1 MIASWQRHVRSSPR
15 ARDTTTA
22 LLLFAVSFPGSLYV
36 ATGSPATAA
45 PWWTAALLSGVSC
58 AALLF
63 HRDHPRT
70 ALALTTAAAVTSAAQ
85 GRLLTVLSLG
95 PLMVA
100 LYSFAL
106 RTEHNALRRSYVFGV
121 AALLMTT
128 EVIAG
133 PADRPLDLETVG
145 PAAWVLMPTALGSAV
160 RLRSAYLDAVR
171 ARAEHAERTREEEAR
186 RRVAEERL
194 RIAREL
200 HDVTAQHLALANA
213 QAGTLAHLLRGQ
225 PDQVHKILADLA
237 TTTSAALRELKATV
251 GLLRHE
257 GTKDAKGAEDTEVS
271 GESEESEVS
280 EEFGEFGKFGKSEGA
295 SSPTAPGLA
304 RLAGL
309 TASFRSAGLDVTVST
324 EGEPQQ
330 LTPAA
335 DLTAFRIVQEALTNV
350 TKHAAAK
357 TARVRLSYSHDRLT
371 LTVADDGGALRS
383 APPTPQVPGGFG
395 LVGMRERAQSVGGR
409 LRAGPGPG
417 GGFEVRAELPLGEA
431 ALTTRE
437 TALAIRS
444 RPGAKPPSA
453 ARPSST

>member
-1 MIASWQRHVRSSPR
+1 MIANWQRHVRGSPR
-15 ARDTTTA
+15 AQDTTTA

-36 ATGSPATAA
+36 ATGSPDPAA
-45 PWWTAALLSGVSC
+45 PWWTAALLSCVSC

-63 HRDHPRT
+63 HRDHPRS

-106 RTEHNALRRSYVFGV
+106 RTEHNALRRSYAFGV
-121 AALLMTT
+121 VALLMAT
-128 EVIAG
+128 ELIAG
-133 PADRPLDLETVG
+133 PADRPLDLKTVG

-160 RLRSAYLDAVR
+160 RLRRAYLDAVR

-213 QAGTLAHLLRGQ
+213 QAGTLAHLLRAQ

-257 GTKDAKGAEDTEVS
+257 GTEDTADTADTADTTEDTENT
-271 GESEESEVS
+271 ENT
-280 EEFGEFGKFGKSEGA
+280 EGA

-304 RLAGL
+304 RLADL
-309 TASFRSAGLDVTVST
+309 TASFRSAGLDATVST
-324 EGEPQQ
+324 EGEPRQ

-350 TKHAAAK
+350 TKHATAK
-357 TARVRLSYSHDRLT
+357 AARVRLAYSHDRLT
-371 LTVADDGGALRS
+371 LTVADDGGTIGS
-383 APPTPQVPGGFG
+383 APPTPQVPGGGFG

-409 LRAGPGPG
+409 LRAGPRPG
-417 GGFEVRAELPLGEA
+417 GGFEVRAELPLGET
-431 ALTTRE
+431 ALTIRE
-437 TALAIRS
+437 TASAIRS

>member
-1 MIASWQRHVRSSPR
+1 MIANWQRHVRSSPR

-36 ATGSPATAA
+36 ATGSPDPAA

-58 AALLF
+58 TALLF

-225 PDQVHKILADLA
+225 PDQVHEILADLA

-257 GTKDAKGAEDTEVS
+257 GTKDTKGTEDTEES
-271 GESEESEVS
+271 GESED
-280 EEFGEFGKFGKSEGA
+280 A

-304 RLAGL
+304 RLADL

-357 TARVRLSYSHDRLT
+357 TARVRLAYSHDRLT

-383 APPTPQVPGGFG
+383 APPTPQVRGGFG

-417 GGFEVRAELPLGEA
+417 GGFEVRAELPLGET
-431 ALTTRE
+431 ALARE

-444 RPGAKPPSA
+444 HPGAKPPSA

>member
-1 MIASWQRHVRSSPR
+1 MIANWQRHVRSSPR
-15 ARDTTTA
+15 AQDTTAA

-36 ATGSPATAA
+36 ATGSPDPAA
-45 PWWTAALLSGVSC
+45 PWWTAALLSCVSC
-58 AALLF
+58 TALLF

-128 EVIAG
+128 EVVAG
-133 PADRPLDLETVG
+133 PADRPLDLKTVG

-160 RLRSAYLDAVR
+160 RLRRAYLDAVR

-225 PDQVHKILADLA
+225 PDQVHKILADVA

-257 GTKDAKGAEDTEVS
+257 GIEDTEDTEDTEGVS
-271 GESEESEVS
+271 
-280 EEFGEFGKFGKSEGA
+280 A
-295 SSPTAPGLA
+295 PTAPGLA

-324 EGEPQQ
+324 EGEPRQ

-357 TARVRLSYSHDRLT
+357 TARVRLAYSHDRLT
-371 LTVADDGGALRS
+371 LTVADDGGTLRS
-383 APPTPQVPGGFG
+383 APPTPPVPGGGFG
-395 LVGMRERAQSVGGR
+395 LVGMRERAQSVGGGR
-409 LRAGPGPG
+409 RGAGPPPPRRG
-417 GGFEVRAELPLGEA
+417 GGGATPPPP
-431 ALTTRE
+431 
-437 TALAIRS
+437 
-444 RPGAKPPSA
+444 RPPDS
-453 ARPSST
+453 

>member
-1 MIASWQRHVRSSPR
+1 MIANWQRHVRSSPR

-36 ATGSPATAA
+36 ATGSPDPAA

-58 AALLF
+58 TALLF

-257 GTKDAKGAEDTEVS
+257 GTKDTKDTEHTE
-271 GESEESEVS
+271 ESEESEES
-280 EEFGEFGKFGKSEGA
+280 GESGESEGA

-357 TARVRLSYSHDRLT
+357 TARVRLAYSHDRLT

-431 ALTTRE
+431 ALATRE

>member
-1 MIASWQRHVRSSPR
+1 MIANWQRHVRSSPR
-15 ARDTTTA
+15 AQDTTSA

-36 ATGSPATAA
+36 ATGSPAPAA
-45 PWWTAALLSGVSC
+45 PWWTAALLSCVSC
-58 AALLF
+58 TALLF

-70 ALALTTAAAVTSAAQ
+70 ALALATAAAVASAAS

-106 RTEHNALRRSYVFGV
+106 RTDHNALRRSYAFGV

-128 EVIAG
+128 EIIAG
-133 PADRPLDLETVG
+133 PADRPLDLKTVG
-145 PAAWVLMPTALGSAV
+145 TAAWVLMPTALGSAV
-160 RLRSAYLDAVR
+160 RLRRAYLDAVR
-171 ARAEHAERTREEEAR
+171 AHAEHAERTREEEAR

-225 PDQVHKILADLA
+225 PDQVHRILAELA

-257 GTKDAKGAEDTEVS
+257 DTE
-271 GESEESEVS
+271 GT
-280 EEFGEFGKFGKSEGA
+280 

-304 RLAGL
+304 RLADL
-309 TASFRSAGLDVTVST
+309 TASFRCAGLDATVNT
-324 EGEPQQ
+324 EGEPRQ

-350 TKHAAAK
+350 TKHAATK
-357 TARVRLSYSHDRLT
+357 TARVRLAYSHDRLT
-371 LTVADDGGALRS
+371 LTVTDDGGTVRS
-383 APPTPQVPGGFG
+383 APPTPPVPGGGFG

-409 LRAGPGPG
+409 LRAGPRPG
-417 GGFEVRAELPLGEA
+417 GGFEVRAELPLS
-431 ALTTRE
+431 E
-437 TALAIRS
+437 TALAIRPC
-444 RPGAKPPSA
+444 PGARACPA
-453 ARPSST
+453 DRP

>member
-1 MIASWQRHVRSSPR
+1 MIASWQRPVRSSPR
-15 ARDTTTA
+15 AQDTTTA

-36 ATGSPATAA
+36 ATGSPDPAA

-58 AALLF
+58 TALLF

-70 ALALTTAAAVTSAAQ
+70 ALALTTVAAVTSAAQ

-280 EEFGEFGKFGKSEGA
+280 EEFGEFGEFGESEAA

>member
-1 MIASWQRHVRSSPR
+1 MIANWQRHVRSSPR
-15 ARDTTTA
+15 AQDTASA

-36 ATGSPATAA
+36 GAGSPSPAA
-45 PWWTAALLSGVSC
+45 PWWTAALLSCVSC
-58 AALLF
+58 TALLF

-70 ALALTTAAAVTSAAQ
+70 ALALTTAAAVASAAQ

-106 RTEHNALRRSYVFGV
+106 RTEHNALRRSYALGV

-128 EVIAG
+128 ELIAG
-133 PADRPLDLETVG
+133 PADRPLDLKTVG

-160 RLRSAYLDAVR
+160 RLRRAYLDAVR

-225 PDQVHKILADLA
+225 PDQVHKILAGLA

-257 GTKDAKGAEDTEVS
+257 GTEGTEGTVNTE
-271 GESEESEVS
+271 GTETT
-280 EEFGEFGKFGKSEGA
+280 EGA

-324 EGEPQQ
+324 EGEPRQ

-357 TARVRLSYSHDRLT
+357 SARVRLTYSHDRLT
-371 LTVADDGGALRS
+371 LTVADDGGTVRS
-383 APPTPQVPGGFG
+383 APPTPPIPCGGFG
-395 LVGMRERAQSVGGR
+395 LIGMRERAQSVGGR
-409 LRAGPGPG
+409 LRAGPRSG
-417 GGFEVRAELPLGEA
+417 GGFEVRAELPLGE
-431 ALTTRE
+431 
-437 TALAIRS
+437 TALAIHETASAIRPC
-444 RPGAKPPSA
+444 PGAKPPSPG
-453 ARPSST
+453 R

>member
-1 MIASWQRHVRSSPR
+1 MIANWQRHVRSSPR

-36 ATGSPATAA
+36 ATGSPDPAA

-58 AALLF
+58 TALLF

-106 RTEHNALRRSYVFGV
+106 RTEHNALRKSYVFGV

-225 PDQVHKILADLA
+225 PDQVHEILADLA

-257 GTKDAKGAEDTEVS
+257 GTKDTKGTEDTEESGES
-271 GESEESEVS
+271 GESED
-280 EEFGEFGKFGKSEGA
+280 A

-304 RLAGL
+304 RLADL

-357 TARVRLSYSHDRLT
+357 TARVRLAYSHDRLT

-417 GGFEVRAELPLGEA
+417 GGFEVRAELPLGE
-431 ALTTRE
+431 

>member
-1 MIASWQRHVRSSPR
+1 MIANWQRHVRSSPR
-15 ARDTTTA
+15 AQDTASA
-22 LLLFAVSFPGSLYV
+22 LLLFVVSFPGSLYV
-36 ATGSPATAA
+36 ATGSPDPAA
-45 PWWTAALLSGVSC
+45 PWWTAAFLSCVSC
-58 AALLF
+58 AALFF
-63 HRDHPRT
+63 HRDHPRS
-70 ALALTTAAAVTSAAQ
+70 ALALTTAAAVASAAQ

-106 RTEHNALRRSYVFGV
+106 RTEHNALRRSYAFGV

-133 PADRPLDLETVG
+133 PADRPLDLKTVG

-160 RLRSAYLDAVR
+160 RLRRAYLDAVR

-225 PDQVHKILADLA
+225 PDQVHKIVADLA

-257 GTKDAKGAEDTEVS
+257 GTEDAEDTEDT
-271 GESEESEVS
+271 
-280 EEFGEFGKFGKSEGA
+280 EGA

-324 EGEPQQ
+324 EGEPRQ

-357 TARVRLSYSHDRLT
+357 TARVRLAYSHDRLT
-371 LTVADDGGALRS
+371 LTVADDGGTIRS
-383 APPTPQVPGGFG
+383 APPTPPVPGGGFG

-409 LRAGPGPG
+409 LRAGPRPG
-417 GGFEVRAELPLGEA
+417 SGFEVRAELPLS
-431 ALTTRE
+431 E
-437 TALAIRS
+437 TALAIRETALAV
-444 RPGAKPPSA
+444 RPCPGAKPPSA

>member
-1 MIASWQRHVRSSPR
+1 MIANWQRHVRSSPR
-15 ARDTTTA
+15 AQDTTTA

-36 ATGSPATAA
+36 ATGSPAPAA

-58 AALLF
+58 TALLF

-95 PLMVA
+95 PLMVT

-106 RTEHNALRRSYVFGV
+106 RTEHNTLRRSYVFGV

-257 GTKDAKGAEDTEVS
+257 GTKDTEDAEDAEDAEDTED
-271 GESEESEVS
+271 
-280 EEFGEFGKFGKSEGA
+280 A

-357 TARVRLSYSHDRLT
+357 TARVRLAYSHDRLT

-383 APPTPQVPGGFG
+383 APPTPQVPGGGFG
-395 LVGMRERAQSVGGR
+395 LIGMRERAQSVGGR
-409 LRAGPGPG
+409 LRAGPRPG
-417 GGFEVRAELPLGEA
+417 GGFEVRAELPLGE
-431 ALTTRE
+431 

-444 RPGAKPPSA
+444 RPGARPPSA

>member
-1 MIASWQRHVRSSPR
+1 MIANWQRHVRSSPR

-36 ATGSPATAA
+36 ATGSPDPAA

-58 AALLF
+58 TALLF

-257 GTKDAKGAEDTEVS
+257 DTKDTEDTEHTEESEESEKSGES
-271 GESEESEVS
+271 GESEESEES
-280 EEFGEFGKFGKSEGA
+280 DESEGA

-357 TARVRLSYSHDRLT
+357 TARVRLAYSHDRLT

-431 ALTTRE
+431 ALATRE

>member
-36 ATGSPATAA
+36 ATGSPDPAA

-58 AALLF
+58 TALLF

-171 ARAEHAERTREEEAR
+171 ARAEHADRTREEEAR

-271 GESEESEVS
+271 GEFG
-280 EEFGEFGKFGKSEGA
+280 EFGEFGKFGKFGKSEGA

>member
-1 MIASWQRHVRSSPR
+1 MIANWQRRVRSSPR

-36 ATGSPATAA
+36 ATGSPDPAA

-58 AALLF
+58 TALLF

-225 PDQVHKILADLA
+225 PDQVHEILADLA

-257 GTKDAKGAEDTEVS
+257 GTKDTKGTEDTEES
-271 GESEESEVS
+271 GESED
-280 EEFGEFGKFGKSEGA
+280 A

-304 RLAGL
+304 RLADL

-357 TARVRLSYSHDRLT
+357 TARVRLAYSHDRLT

-383 APPTPQVPGGFG
+383 APPTPQVRGGFG

-417 GGFEVRAELPLGEA
+417 GGFEVRAELPLGET
-431 ALTTRE
+431 ALARE

>member
-1 MIASWQRHVRSSPR
+1 MIANWQRQVRSSPR

-36 ATGSPATAA
+36 ATGSPDPAA

-100 LYSFAL
+100 LHSFAL

-280 EEFGEFGKFGKSEGA
+280 EEFGEFGEFGESEGA

>member
-1 MIASWQRHVRSSPR
+1 MIANWQRHVRSSPR
-15 ARDTTTA
+15 AQDTTTA

-36 ATGSPATAA
+36 ATGSPEPAA
-45 PWWTAALLSGVSC
+45 PWWTAALLSCASC
-58 AALLF
+58 TALLF
-63 HRDHPRT
+63 HRDHPRA
-70 ALALTTAAAVTSAAQ
+70 ALTLTTAAAVTSAAQ

-133 PADRPLDLETVG
+133 PADRPLDLKTVG

-160 RLRSAYLDAVR
+160 RLRRAYLDAVR

-257 GTKDAKGAEDTEVS
+257 GTEDRHEDT
-271 GESEESEVS
+271 
-280 EEFGEFGKFGKSEGA
+280 EGA

-324 EGEPQQ
+324 EGEPRQ

-357 TARVRLSYSHDRLT
+357 TARVRLAYSHDRLT
-371 LTVADDGGALRS
+371 LTVADDGGTLRS
-383 APPTPQVPGGFG
+383 APPTPPVPGGGFG

-409 LRAGPGPG
+409 LRAGPRPG
-417 GGFEVRAELPLGEA
+417 GGFEVSAELPLGEA
-431 ALTTRE
+431 ALTIRE

-444 RPGAKPPSA
+444 CPGAKPPSA

>member
-36 ATGSPATAA
+36 ATGSPDPAA

-58 AALLF
+58 TALLF

-100 LYSFAL
+100 LHSFAL

-171 ARAEHAERTREEEAR
+171 ARAEHADRTREEEAR

-271 GESEESEVS
+271 GEFGEFGESEVS
-280 EEFGEFGKFGKSEGA
+280 EEFGESEGA

>member
-36 ATGSPATAA
+36 ATGSPDPAA

-100 LYSFAL
+100 LHSFAL
-106 RTEHNALRRSYVFGV
+106 RTEHNALRRSYVCGV

-257 GTKDAKGAEDTEVS
+257 GTKDAKGTEDTEES
-271 GESEESEVS
+271 EESGEFGEFGESEESE
-280 EEFGEFGKFGKSEGA
+280 ESEGA

>member
-1 MIASWQRHVRSSPR
+1 
-15 ARDTTTA
+15 
-22 LLLFAVSFPGSLYV
+22 
-36 ATGSPATAA
+36 
-45 PWWTAALLSGVSC
+45 
-58 AALLF
+58 
-63 HRDHPRT
+63 
-70 ALALTTAAAVTSAAQ
+70 
-85 GRLLTVLSLG
+85 
-95 PLMVA
+95 
-100 LYSFAL
+100 
-106 RTEHNALRRSYVFGV
+106 
-121 AALLMTT
+121 
-128 EVIAG
+128 
-133 PADRPLDLETVG
+133 LDLKTVG

-160 RLRSAYLDAVR
+160 RLRRAYLDAVR

-237 TTTSAALRELKATV
+237 ATTSAALRELKATV

-257 GTKDAKGAEDTEVS
+257 GTEDSHEGTEDTEDT
-271 GESEESEVS
+271 
-280 EEFGEFGKFGKSEGA
+280 EGA

-304 RLAGL
+304 RLADL

-324 EGEPQQ
+324 EGEPRQ

-350 TKHAAAK
+350 TKHATAK
-357 TARVRLSYSHDRLT
+357 AARVRLAYAHDRLT
-371 LTVADDGGALRS
+371 LTVADDGGTIGS
-383 APPTPQVPGGFG
+383 APPTPPVPGGGFG

-409 LRAGPGPG
+409 LRAGPRPG
-417 GGFEVRAELPLGEA
+417 GGFEVRAELPLGET
-431 ALTTRE
+431 ALTIRE
-437 TALAIRS
+437 TASAIRS

>member
-1 MIASWQRHVRSSPR
+1 MIANWQRPVRSSPR
-15 ARDTTTA
+15 AQDTTTA
-22 LLLFAVSFPGSLYV
+22 LLLFAVSFPGSLYA

-45 PWWTAALLSGVSC
+45 PWCTAALLSGVSC

-200 HDVTAQHLALANA
+200 HDVTAQHLALATA

-271 GESEESEVS
+271 GESEEFGES
-280 EEFGEFGKFGKSEGA
+280 EESEGA

-324 EGEPQQ
+324 AGKPQQ

>member
-1 MIASWQRHVRSSPR
+1 MIANWQRHVRSSPR
-15 ARDTTTA
+15 AQDTTTA

-36 ATGSPATAA
+36 ATGSPDPAA
-45 PWWTAALLSGVSC
+45 PWWTAALLSCVSC

-63 HRDHPRT
+63 HRDHPRS

-106 RTEHNALRRSYVFGV
+106 RTEHNALRRSYAFGV
-121 AALLMTT
+121 AALLMAT
-128 EVIAG
+128 ELIAG
-133 PADRPLDLETVG
+133 PADRPLDLKTVG

-160 RLRSAYLDAVR
+160 RLRRAYLDAVR

-237 TTTSAALRELKATV
+237 TTTSAALRELKDTV

-257 GTKDAKGAEDTEVS
+257 GTEDTADTTEDT
-271 GESEESEVS
+271 
-280 EEFGEFGKFGKSEGA
+280 EGA

-304 RLAGL
+304 RLADL

-324 EGEPQQ
+324 EGEPRQ

-350 TKHAAAK
+350 TKHATTK
-357 TARVRLSYSHDRLT
+357 TARVRLAYAHDRLT
-371 LTVADDGGALRS
+371 LTVADDGGTIGS
-383 APPTPQVPGGFG
+383 APPTPPVPGGGFG

-409 LRAGPGPG
+409 LRAGPRPG
-417 GGFEVRAELPLGEA
+417 GGFEVRAELPLGET
-431 ALTTRE
+431 ALTIRE
-437 TALAIRS
+437 TASVIRS